1 MSPHHRSPFARL
13 ALAGLHPDEK
23 PVPSAVLPDT
33 DRPPVSGGADDELPT
48 WPPPWDLARGEL
60 DMAAGSS
67 APARAGWIETPPTI
81 PARSSGAMRRF
92 S

>member
-33 DRPPVSGGADDELPT
+33 DRPTVSGGADDELPT
-48 WPPPWDLARGEL
+48 WLPPWDLARGEL
-60 DMAAGSS
+60 DMAVGSVGS
-67 APARAGWIETPPTI
+67 GEGWLDRDATDNP
-81 PARSSGAMRRF
+81 G
-92 S
+92 